1 LCGDTGSAR
10 ELGLDDQ
17 EFVITFICRF
27 QVILLHRFNNF
38 PTIDDLQQILLDRYE
53 RIGLECGYQ
62 DTLRPDHQY
71 RTVKEGSSWEGG
83 GPIQLPYI
91 PLDSTIADNYMRY
104 QNSAGIEME
113 SVRNPPRP
121 AKRSRIHSY
130 SSLFGKDSELSESLE
145 DI

>member
-1 LCGDTGSAR
+1 
-10 ELGLDDQ
+10 
-17 EFVITFICRF
+17 
-27 QVILLHRFNNF
+27 LHGFNNF
-38 PTIDDLQQILLDRYE
+38 LTIDNLRQILLDWYE
-53 RIGLECGYQ
+53 RIGLEPGYQ

-71 RTVKEGSSWEGG
+71 RTVKEGSSWEGSG
-83 GPIQLPYI
+83 SIQLPYI